1 MEPPNPLPYFLCCAS
16 SALLILQE
24 TGRSLGVRHGRGRGF
39 CSVWPLLMAFA
50 FFGATMRFNEKRMSI
65 AEEVNQIET
74 AYLRLHLVPR
84 EMQVPLQD
92 LFCRC
97 SAGVTALFL
106 DHIFQSRQRVR
117 RRIRWRRKLWNIDG
131 NPSCFICTH
140 WTPEGNTRRRRLE

>member
-1 MEPPNPLPYFLCCAS
+1 
-16 SALLILQE
+16 
-24 TGRSLGVRHGRGRGF
+24 
-39 CSVWPLLMAFA
+39 
-50 FFGATMRFNEKRMSI
+50 MRFNEKRMSI

-131 NPSCFICTH
+131 NPLCLICTH
-140 WTPEGNTRRRRLE
+140 WTPEGITRRKRLE